1 MRGCSAQRRVGP
13 MGYRKA
19 ASIVLPV
26 LAAGAV
32 AAGCSGATTPADEDQ
47 APASASSMAPVPVTS
62 EQAGR
67 IATNR
72 FGGRVLNVEPD
83 TAAGRPSW
91 EVEVADSR
99 EGRIEVD
106 VAQADGAIVEME
118 RD

>member
-1 MRGCSAQRRVGP
+1 
-13 MGYRKA
+13 MGYRRA
-19 ASIVLPV
+19 AGIVLPV
-26 LAAGAV
+26 LAAGTV
-32 AAGCSGATTPADEDQ
+32 AAGCSGAATPTEGDQ
-47 APASASSMAPVPVTS
+47 APAAPSLMAPGPVTS

-67 IATNR
+67 IATDR

-83 TAAGRPSW
+83 SAAGRPSW

-106 VAQADGAIVEME
+106 VAQADGGIVEME